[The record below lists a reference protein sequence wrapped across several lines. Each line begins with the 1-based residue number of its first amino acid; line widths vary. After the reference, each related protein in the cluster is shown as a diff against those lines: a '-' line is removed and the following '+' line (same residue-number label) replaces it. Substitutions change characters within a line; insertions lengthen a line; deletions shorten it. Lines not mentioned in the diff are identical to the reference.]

1 MPFIRLVDHFVVCN
15 FLFMYELVPIVL
27 ALLHLTVLKTWL
39 YFMPKIIATGTA
51 GLDLATSQLHSS

>member
-1 MPFIRLVDHFVVCN
+1 
-15 FLFMYELVPIVL
+15 MYELVPIVL